1 MMRTG
6 NHRVNGIS
14 SNVLIKI
21 CVMRISRSAMP
32 PPLLAGF
39 AVAFVCF
46 RGGKS
51 LTINTHVYIITLTH
65 MTTQKHLR
73 PNNEKIRL
81 LRSCGA
87 LYPKPETVQDEAFAH
102 NEFFD
107 SRDAVQVKYEMVR
120 RHRVDARPVT
130 EVAKSF
136 GVSRQTFYK
145 TVSVFKV
152 QGIPGLLPQRR
163 GPKQPHKC
171 TEEILDFAERWSVLP
186 VAERGEDL
194 VKAIQRQFRVTL
206 HPRSIDRALAK
217 RKKKR
222 QRRQERRA

>member
-1 MMRTG
+1 MMRAGTQC
-6 NHRVNGIS
+6 VNEIS
-14 SNVLIKI
+14 SIMSIKI
-21 CVMRISRSAMP
+21 CVIGIGKSEMSP
-32 PPLLAGF
+32 LLLAGS
-39 AVAFVCF
+39 AVAIVCIWSE
-46 RGGKS
+46 KS
-51 LTINTHVYIITLTH
+51 LTFNAYVYIIILTH
-65 MTTQKHLR
+65 MTTQKPLR
-73 PNNEKIRL
+73 PNNEKIRF

-87 LYPKPETVQDEAFAH
+87 LYSKPETVKDEAFAH

-163 GPKQPHKC
+163 GPKRAHKC
-171 TEEILDFAERWSVLP
+171 TDNILDFAERWPGLP
-186 VAERGEDL
+186 AAEREDDL
-194 VKAIQRQFRVTL
+194 AKAIQRQFGVTL
-206 HPRSIDRALAK
+206 HPRSIDRALAR

-222 QRRQERRA
+222 QRRQERRV

>member
-1 MMRTG
+1 
-6 NHRVNGIS
+6 
-14 SNVLIKI
+14 
-21 CVMRISRSAMP
+21 
-32 PPLLAGF
+32 
-39 AVAFVCF
+39 
-46 RGGKS
+46 
-51 LTINTHVYIITLTH
+51 
-65 MTTQKHLR
+65 MTTQKPLR
-73 PNNEKIRL
+73 PNNNEKTRL

-87 LYPKPETVQDEAFAH
+87 LYSKPEAVQDEAFAH

-107 SRDAVQVKYEMVR
+107 PRDAVQVKYEMVR
-120 RHRVDARPVT
+120 RHHIDARPVT

-145 TVSVFKV
+145 TVSVFKI

-171 TEEILDFAERWSVLP
+171 TGEILDFAARWSVLS
-186 VAERGEDL
+186 VAERKDDL
-194 VKAIQRQFRVTL
+194 VKAIQRQFGVTL
-206 HPRSIDRALAK
+206 HLRSIDRALAK